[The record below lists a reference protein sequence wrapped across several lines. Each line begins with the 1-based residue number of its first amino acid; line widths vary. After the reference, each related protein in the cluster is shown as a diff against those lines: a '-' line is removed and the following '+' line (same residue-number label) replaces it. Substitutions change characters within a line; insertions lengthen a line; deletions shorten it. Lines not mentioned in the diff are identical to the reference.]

1 MNKYTILFIYLISTS
16 LCSILPLKKHNGFDD
31 NVCAYSYQGVNY
43 VRTCKDEGK
52 YCKSI
57 SYSTSIC
64 EDLPTKITLKT
75 LGEECTSKYDCED
88 NLFCYSGKCTMNS
101 NSIVDCGS
109 DSSPHK
115 TISGWLCKPR
125 VIENYCYYKDD
136 NDINY
141 SGGVPIPH
149 DIFKVCGEISFKP
162 ISLPNNKGTFYD
174 PIKIESTYIG
184 TIEDGKFVKDA
195 KACKS
200 GFALPF
206 YYSGG
211 SSTLTDPSLEP
222 LTPNQ
227 MYLKCVS
234 VKGIEYTEN
243 GECTIKYDN
252 DQIYNIGQ
260 IDNSIY
266 QDFTGNSQF
275 CKTELM
281 TRLEMFS
288 KYIGVFTA
296 EKQSQCAKKENYN
309 EKETCNEN
317 EIRKWYYY
325 YNNPDDYILFYKEK
339 GNDIANYLIQQS
351 YPLYEFSKFLS
362 VKYFIC
368 LLLLLLF

>member
-16 LCSILPLKKHNGFDD
+16 FCGYLPLKKSNGFDD

-43 VRTCKDEGK
+43 VRTCKDEGQ

-75 LGEECTSKYDCED
+75 LGEDCSSKFDCED
-88 NLFCYSGKCTMNS
+88 NLYCYSGKCTKNP

-109 DSSPHK
+109 DSSAHK
-115 TISGWLCKPR
+115 IESGWYCKPR
-125 VIENYCYYKDD
+125 AIENYCYYKDD
-136 NDINY
+136 TNY
-141 SGGVPIPH
+141 PSGRTLPP
-149 DIFKVCGEISFKP
+149 DLFKVCGEISFKA
-162 ISLPNNKGTFYD
+162 ISLGTNQGTFYD
-174 PIKIESTYIG
+174 LIKIESTYIG

-195 KACKS
+195 RACKS

-211 SSTLTDPSLEP
+211 SSTLTDPSLDP
-222 LTPNQ
+222 SNPNH

-234 VKGIEYTEN
+234 VKDIEYTNN
-243 GECTIKYDN
+243 GKCTIKYDN

-260 IDNSIY
+260 LDNTNY
-266 QDFTGNSQF
+266 QDFTNYYQF

-281 TRLEMFS
+281 TKLEMFS

-309 EKETCNEN
+309 EPDTCNEN

-325 YNNPDDYILFYKEK
+325 YKNPEDYILYYKEK
-339 GNDIANYLIQQS
+339 GNDIANYLIKQS

-362 VKYFIC
+362 VKYFVC